1 MTRSIKNGK
10 IIFLL
15 VINICLLCSCG
26 GQSQNGLHE
35 FAQEYEEY
43 GGNMLVLGLENDTAP
58 TESGVVYLE
67 AIDDN
72 LNIQFA
78 NLTDSNSEYILKLF
92 LDYREIEFVFDGE
105 SRSEYVFTANAG
117 QSLVFPISLSG
128 DIPFDTSH
136 ILTIAILTAPNKH
149 AYTIDLMS
157 NSYGMVLSYELAN
170 SANERLVTE
179 SAALEEPSKY
189 LTLSYQGIM
198 LNKDFEAEN
207 NTSVKFPPKKMEV
220 KSGEPVNLAYRVGN
234 YETSDDV
241 IVVVLVDWKQQMIND
256 KPYLHVANKTGY
268 VGYGTLE
275 FSAPSQAGE
284 YEVSAFVVDDPYGL
298 KDGDNFHTHDTSY
311 RFTLIVE

>member
-1 MTRSIKNGK
+1 MIKKSLNRL
-10 IIFLL
+10 IFFLL
-15 VINICLLCSCG
+15 ATSIYLLCSCG
-26 GQSQNGLHE
+26 RQSQNRLHE
-35 FAQEYEEY
+35 FAQEYAEY

-58 TESGVVYLE
+58 TENGVVYLE

-92 LDYREIEFVFDGE
+92 LDYTEIEYVLDGE
-105 SRSEYVFTANAG
+105 IRLEYLFTANAG
-117 QSLVFPISLSG
+117 QSLVFPISLSR
-128 DIPFDTSH
+128 DVPFDTSH

-149 AYTIDLMS
+149 AYAIDLMS
-157 NSYGMVLSYELAN
+157 HSYGVVLSYELAN
-170 SANERLVTE
+170 STRDRQIIE

-198 LNKDFEAEN
+198 LNEDFTAEN
-207 NTSVKFPPKKMEV
+207 NTSVKFPPKKIQV
-220 KSGEPVNLAYRVGN
+220 KSGELISLAYRVGN

-241 IVVVLVDWKQQMIND
+241 VVVVLVDWKQQMINN
-256 KPYLHVANKTGY
+256 KPYLHIANITGY

-275 FSAPSQAGE
+275 FAAPSLAGE
-284 YEVSAFVVDDPYGL
+284 YEVTAFVVDNPYKL
-298 KDGDNFHTHDTSY
+298 KDGDTFHTHDTSY

>member
-1 MTRSIKNGK
+1 MIRNIKDRR
-10 IIFLL
+10 IVFLL
-15 VINICLLCSCG
+15 AISICLLCSCG
-26 GQSQNGLHE
+26 RQSQNNLHE
-35 FAQEYEEY
+35 FAQEYAEY
-43 GGNMLVLGLENDTAP
+43 GGNMLVLGLENDTDP
-58 TESGVVYLE
+58 TENGVVYLD
-67 AIDDN
+67 AIDDD

-92 LDYREIEFVFDGE
+92 LDYTEIEYMLDGE
-105 SRSEYVFTANAG
+105 IRSEYVFTANAG
-117 QSLVFPISLSG
+117 KSLVFPISLLN
-128 DIPFDTSH
+128 DVPFDTSH

-149 AYTIDLMS
+149 AYTTDLMS

-170 SANERLVTE
+170 SARERQIKE
-179 SAALEEPSKY
+179 SAALEEPSKF

-198 LNKDFEAEN
+198 LNEDFTAED

-220 KSGEPVNLAYRVGN
+220 KPGELVNLAYRVGN

-241 IVVVLVDWKQQMIND
+241 VVVVLVDWKQQMIND
-256 KPYLHVANKTGY
+256 KPYLHIANKTGY

-284 YEVSAFVVDDPYGL
+284 YEVTAFVVDDPYSL